1 MKQKRDNEGKVLSI
15 ILAFTIFIQVH
26 VVFID

>member
-1 MKQKRDNEGKVLSI
+1 MNKRSNEGKVLRI

-26 VVFID
+26 AVFID